1 MARGFSKAIII
12 GNVVRDPE
20 TRATTS
26 GSEVTSF
33 SVAVNYNY
41 VMNGEKKE
49 QVSYIEVSAWGK
61 PGNVIAQYA
70 KKVHQSWSQAA
81 CLNVL
86 MKIRPVP
93 SVPPWKS
100 LWKTLTYSVADP
112 KNLPQTVTVRLCQIL
127 FQMIFQMAK
136 LTSVKYHSNN

>member
-70 KKVHQSWSQAA
+70 KKGTPIMVSGRLSQRTYEDKTGAKRSAVEIVMEDFNLLGGRSQESTTNSYSQAMPDSIPDDIPDGEID
-81 CLNVL
+81 LSE
-86 MKIRPVP
+86 VP
-93 SVPPWKS
+93 
-100 LWKTLTYSVADP
+100 
-112 KNLPQTVTVRLCQIL
+112 
-127 FQMIFQMAK
+127 F
-136 LTSVKYHSNN
+136 

>member
-1 MARGFSKAIII
+1 MTRGFSKAIII

-70 KKVHQSWSQAA
+70 KKGTPIMVSGRLSQ
-81 CLNVL
+81 
-86 MKIRPVP
+86 RTYED
-93 SVPPWKS
+93 
-100 LWKTLTYSVADP
+100 KTGAKRSAVEIVMEDF
-112 KNLPQTVTVRLCQIL
+112 NLLGSRSQESTTN
-127 FQMIFQMAK
+127 
-136 LTSVKYHSNN
+136 S

>member
-70 KKVHQSWSQAA
+70 KKGTPIMVSGRLSQRTYEDKTGAKRSAVEIVMEDFNLLGSRSQEPTTSSYSQAMPDSIPDDIPDGEID
-81 CLNVL
+81 LSE
-86 MKIRPVP
+86 VP
-93 SVPPWKS
+93 
-100 LWKTLTYSVADP
+100 
-112 KNLPQTVTVRLCQIL
+112 
-127 FQMIFQMAK
+127 F
-136 LTSVKYHSNN
+136 

>member
-70 KKVHQSWSQAA
+70 KKGTPIMVSGRLSQRTYEDKTGAKRSA
-81 CLNVL
+81 VEIVMEDFNLLGSRSQESTTSNYGQAMPDSIPDDIPDGEIDL
-86 MKIRPVP
+86 SEVP
-93 SVPPWKS
+93 
-100 LWKTLTYSVADP
+100 
-112 KNLPQTVTVRLCQIL
+112 
-127 FQMIFQMAK
+127 F
-136 LTSVKYHSNN
+136 

>member
-70 KKVHQSWSQAA
+70 KKGTPIMVSG
-81 CLNVL
+81 
-86 MKIRPVP
+86 R
-93 SVPPWKS
+93 
-100 LWKTLTYSVADP
+100 
-112 KNLPQTVTVRLCQIL
+112 L
-127 FQMIFQMAK
+127 FQRTYEDKTGAK
-136 LTSVKYHSNN
+136 RSAVEIVMEDFNLLGSRSQELSLIHI

>member
-70 KKVHQSWSQAA
+70 KKGTPIMVSGRLSQRTYEDKTGAKRSAVEIVMEDFNLLGSRSQESTTSSYSQAMSDSIPDDIPDGEID
-81 CLNVL
+81 LSE
-86 MKIRPVP
+86 VP
-93 SVPPWKS
+93 
-100 LWKTLTYSVADP
+100 
-112 KNLPQTVTVRLCQIL
+112 
-127 FQMIFQMAK
+127 F
-136 LTSVKYHSNN
+136 

>member
-70 KKVHQSWSQAA
+70 KKGTPIMVSGRLSQRTYEDKTGAKRSA
-81 CLNVL
+81 VEIVMEDFNLLGSRSQESTTSNYSQTMPDSIPDDIPDGEIDL
-86 MKIRPVP
+86 SEVP
-93 SVPPWKS
+93 
-100 LWKTLTYSVADP
+100 
-112 KNLPQTVTVRLCQIL
+112 
-127 FQMIFQMAK
+127 F
-136 LTSVKYHSNN
+136 

>member
-70 KKVHQSWSQAA
+70 KKGTPIMVSGRLSQRTYEDKTGAKRSAVEIVMEDFNLLGSRSQEFTTNSYSQAMPDSIPDDIPDGEID
-81 CLNVL
+81 LSE
-86 MKIRPVP
+86 VP
-93 SVPPWKS
+93 
-100 LWKTLTYSVADP
+100 
-112 KNLPQTVTVRLCQIL
+112 
-127 FQMIFQMAK
+127 F
-136 LTSVKYHSNN
+136 

>member
-70 KKVHQSWSQAA
+70 KKGTPIMVSGRLSQRTYEDKTGAKRSAVEIVMEDFNLLGSRSQESTTSNHSQAMPDSIPDDIPDGEID
-81 CLNVL
+81 LSE
-86 MKIRPVP
+86 VP
-93 SVPPWKS
+93 
-100 LWKTLTYSVADP
+100 
-112 KNLPQTVTVRLCQIL
+112 
-127 FQMIFQMAK
+127 F
-136 LTSVKYHSNN
+136 

>member
-70 KKVHQSWSQAA
+70 KKGTPIMVSGRLSQRTYEDKTGAKRSA
-81 CLNVL
+81 VEIVMEDFNLL
-86 MKIRPVP
+86 GSRSQESTASSYSQTMPDSIPDDIPDGEIDLSEVP
-93 SVPPWKS
+93 
-100 LWKTLTYSVADP
+100 
-112 KNLPQTVTVRLCQIL
+112 
-127 FQMIFQMAK
+127 F
-136 LTSVKYHSNN
+136 

>member
-70 KKVHQSWSQAA
+70 KKGTPIMVSGRLSQRTYEDKTGAKRSAVEIVMEDFNLLGSRSQESTTSNYSQAMPDSI
-81 CLNVL
+81 LDDIPDGEIDL
-86 MKIRPVP
+86 SEVP
-93 SVPPWKS
+93 
-100 LWKTLTYSVADP
+100 
-112 KNLPQTVTVRLCQIL
+112 
-127 FQMIFQMAK
+127 F
-136 LTSVKYHSNN
+136 

>member
-70 KKVHQSWSQAA
+70 KKGTPIMVSGRLSQRTYEDKTGAKRSAVEIVMEDFNLLGSRSQESTTNSYSQATPDSIPDDIPDGEID
-81 CLNVL
+81 LSE
-86 MKIRPVP
+86 VP
-93 SVPPWKS
+93 
-100 LWKTLTYSVADP
+100 
-112 KNLPQTVTVRLCQIL
+112 
-127 FQMIFQMAK
+127 F
-136 LTSVKYHSNN
+136 

>member
-1 MARGFSKAIII
+1 M
-12 GNVVRDPE
+12 VRDPE

-70 KKVHQSWSQAA
+70 KKGTPIMVSGRLSQRTYEDKTGVKRSAVEIVMEDFNLLGSRSQESTTSSYSQAMPDSIPDDIPDGEID
-81 CLNVL
+81 LSE
-86 MKIRPVP
+86 VP
-93 SVPPWKS
+93 
-100 LWKTLTYSVADP
+100 
-112 KNLPQTVTVRLCQIL
+112 
-127 FQMIFQMAK
+127 F
-136 LTSVKYHSNN
+136 

>member
-70 KKVHQSWSQAA
+70 KKGTPIMVSGRLSQRTYEDKTGAKRSAVEIVMEDFNLLGSRSQESTTSNCSQAMPDSIPDDIPDGEID
-81 CLNVL
+81 LSE
-86 MKIRPVP
+86 VP
-93 SVPPWKS
+93 
-100 LWKTLTYSVADP
+100 
-112 KNLPQTVTVRLCQIL
+112 
-127 FQMIFQMAK
+127 F
-136 LTSVKYHSNN
+136 

>member
-20 TRATTS
+20 TSATTS

-70 KKVHQSWSQAA
+70 KKGTPIMVSGRLSQRTYEDKTGAKRSA
-81 CLNVL
+81 VEIVMEDFNLLGSRSQESTTSNYNQAMPDSIPDDIPDGEIDL
-86 MKIRPVP
+86 SEVP
-93 SVPPWKS
+93 
-100 LWKTLTYSVADP
+100 
-112 KNLPQTVTVRLCQIL
+112 
-127 FQMIFQMAK
+127 F
-136 LTSVKYHSNN
+136 

>member
-70 KKVHQSWSQAA
+70 KKGTPIMVSGRLSQRTYEDKTGAKRSA
-81 CLNVL
+81 VEIVMEDFNLL
-86 MKIRPVP
+86 GSRSQESTTSSYSQPMPDSIPDDIPDGEIDLSEVP
-93 SVPPWKS
+93 
-100 LWKTLTYSVADP
+100 
-112 KNLPQTVTVRLCQIL
+112 
-127 FQMIFQMAK
+127 F
-136 LTSVKYHSNN
+136 

>member
-70 KKVHQSWSQAA
+70 KKGTPIMVSGRLSQRTYEDKTGAKRSA
-81 CLNVL
+81 VEIVMEDFNLL
-86 MKIRPVP
+86 GSKSQESTTSSYSQTMPDSIPDDIPDGEIDLSEVP
-93 SVPPWKS
+93 
-100 LWKTLTYSVADP
+100 
-112 KNLPQTVTVRLCQIL
+112 
-127 FQMIFQMAK
+127 F
-136 LTSVKYHSNN
+136 

>member
-70 KKVHQSWSQAA
+70 KKGTPIMVSGRLSQRTYEDKTGAKRSAVEIVMEDFNLLGSRSQESTTSNYSQAM
-81 CLNVL
+81 LDSIPDDIPDGEIDL
-86 MKIRPVP
+86 SEVP
-93 SVPPWKS
+93 
-100 LWKTLTYSVADP
+100 
-112 KNLPQTVTVRLCQIL
+112 
-127 FQMIFQMAK
+127 F
-136 LTSVKYHSNN
+136 

>member
-70 KKVHQSWSQAA
+70 KKGTPIMVSGRLSQRTYEDKTGAKRSA
-81 CLNVL
+81 VEIVMEDFNLLGSRSQESTTSSYSQVMPDSIPDDIPDGEIDL
-86 MKIRPVP
+86 SEVP
-93 SVPPWKS
+93 
-100 LWKTLTYSVADP
+100 
-112 KNLPQTVTVRLCQIL
+112 
-127 FQMIFQMAK
+127 F
-136 LTSVKYHSNN
+136 

>member
-1 MARGFSKAIII
+1 MARGFSKALII

-70 KKVHQSWSQAA
+70 KKGTPIMVSGRLSQRTYEDKTGAKRSA
-81 CLNVL
+81 VEIVMEDFNLLGSRSQESTTSNYSQTMPDSIPDDIPDGEIDL
-86 MKIRPVP
+86 SEVP
-93 SVPPWKS
+93 
-100 LWKTLTYSVADP
+100 
-112 KNLPQTVTVRLCQIL
+112 
-127 FQMIFQMAK
+127 F
-136 LTSVKYHSNN
+136 